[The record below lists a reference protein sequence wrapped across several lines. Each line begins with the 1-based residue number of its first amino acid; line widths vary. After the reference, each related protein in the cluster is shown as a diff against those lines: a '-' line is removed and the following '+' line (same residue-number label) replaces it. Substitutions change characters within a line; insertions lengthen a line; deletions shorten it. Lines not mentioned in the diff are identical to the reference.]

1 MEIKEILCEIEP
13 ELLKVDDYLSTCFI
27 DVNNQVNNGFL
38 YILKSGGKRLRPAL
52 TILSASYGSEN
63 IDRFIPIA
71 SAVELVHLA
80 SLVHDDLIDS
90 SSLRRGKA
98 TVHRLCGKGY
108 SLHLGDLMFSRAIG
122 ILEQY
127 KIKSLNALLASTVM
141 EMCRGEI
148 EQLAIRHDFQQDL
161 KKYLRLV
168 KRKTS
173 GLMELCCRAGAI
185 ASGANP
191 QITATLGRY
200 GHYIGMA
207 YQIMDDVLDFTAGE
221 VATEDLTGTDIQQGI
236 ITLPLIFFFKEATL
250 SERACVGKI
259 LLKKEITA
267 EDVFLVTR
275 MVNETRAVGSALE
288 VAGAF
293 IRKALR
299 QLNLL
304 PVNSATKT
312 LEEIARFILRYG
324 SN

>member
-1 MEIKEILCEIEP
+1 MQIKEILRDIEP
-13 ELLKVDDYLSTCFI
+13 ELSKVDDYLATCFI

-38 YILKSGGKRLRPAL
+38 YILRSGGKRLRPAL
-52 TILSASYGSEN
+52 TLLAASYGSEN
-63 IDRFIPIA
+63 KNKFIAIA
-71 SAVELVHLA
+71 SALELVHLA

-90 SSLRRGKA
+90 SNLRRGK
-98 TVHRLCGKGY
+98 TTIHRLCGRGY

-127 KIKSLNALLASTVM
+127 RIKSLNALLASTVM

-148 EQLAIRHDFQQDL
+148 EQLAVRHDFKPDL
-161 KKYLRLV
+161 KSYLRLV

-173 GLMELCCRAGAI
+173 GLMALCCRAGAI
-185 ASGANP
+185 AGGANP
-191 QITATLGRY
+191 RITAALGRY

-221 VATEDLTGTDIQQGI
+221 AAAGDMTGTDIQQGI
-236 ITLPLIFFFKEATL
+236 FTLPLIFFFQEATP
-250 SERACVGKI
+250 SERECVGKI
-259 LLKKEITA
+259 LLKRDLAA
-267 EDVFLVTR
+267 EDVSLIIR
-275 MVNETRAVGSALE
+275 MVNQTKAVSRAQEIAE
-288 VAGAF
+288 AF

-304 PVNSATKT
+304 PANSATKT
-312 LEEIARFILRYG
+312 LGEIARFILRTG